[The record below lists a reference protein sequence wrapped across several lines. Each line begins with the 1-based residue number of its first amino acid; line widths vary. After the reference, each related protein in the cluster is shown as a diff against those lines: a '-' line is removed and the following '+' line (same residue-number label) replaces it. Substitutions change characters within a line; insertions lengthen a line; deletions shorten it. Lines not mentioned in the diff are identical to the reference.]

1 MKADKPGIPDILQR
15 RYLWMKQHAAAEVRP
30 GTAVE
35 IFAKD
40 RVGLISDISAAV
52 STTGTSLFYIQSW
65 NDVDGTAQVLI
76 QFDAGEREEA
86 LIAALTEIPAVRQV
100 HKRPTYMRTYGKRV
114 IIIGGGAQVAQ
125 VAFGAITEADRHNI
139 RGEAISVDTMAVV
152 GAEPIAQ
159 AIRGVG
165 RLHRAAVLVLAGSL
179 MGGTITDAVRE
190 LREFYGV
197 PVISLTM
204 AGSVNDASDL
214 VVTDP
219 TEAGVMSVMLISHI
233 GKFDLLEVHGDRY

>member
-1 MKADKPGIPDILQR
+1 MTDTPGIPDILRR
-15 RYLWMKQHAAAEVRP
+15 RYLWMKRHAASEVRP

-35 IFAKD
+35 IFAED
-40 RVGLISDISAAV
+40 RIGLISDITAAV
-52 STTGTSLFYIQSW
+52 SKTETSLFYIQSW

-76 QFDAGEREEA
+76 QFDAGEREET
-86 LIAALTEIPAVRQV
+86 LIAALSKIPAVKQV
-100 HKRPTYMRTYGKRV
+100 SKRPTYMRTYGKRV
-114 IIIGGGAQVAQ
+114 IVIGGGAQVAQ

-152 GAEPIAQ
+152 GEDHIAQ

-179 MGGTITDAVRE
+179 MGGAITEAVRE

-233 GKFDLLEVHGDRY
+233 GMFDLLEVHGDRY